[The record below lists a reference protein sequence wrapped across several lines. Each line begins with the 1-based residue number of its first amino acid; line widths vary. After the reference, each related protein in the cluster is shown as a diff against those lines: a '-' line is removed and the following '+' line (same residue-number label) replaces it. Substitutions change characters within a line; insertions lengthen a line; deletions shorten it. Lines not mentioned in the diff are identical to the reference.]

1 MTSFKCTNSFTYAL
15 RVIIWDVTDRRGE
28 SVRESERRYQRP
40 LADITSKEQ
49 LEEEEEIKQEYLA
62 VARLLLPTS
71 NLLLPSTVY
80 ILLGV
85 S

>member
-40 LADITSKEQ
+40 LADTITKEM
-49 LEEEEEIKQEYLA
+49 K
-62 VARLLLPTS
+62 
-71 NLLLPSTVY
+71 
-80 ILLGV
+80 
-85 S
+85 